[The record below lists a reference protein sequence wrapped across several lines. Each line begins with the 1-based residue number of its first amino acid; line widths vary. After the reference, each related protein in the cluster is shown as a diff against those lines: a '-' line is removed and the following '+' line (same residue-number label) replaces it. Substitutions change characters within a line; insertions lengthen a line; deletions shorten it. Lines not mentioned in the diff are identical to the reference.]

1 MDKQQKI
8 TKYERKI
15 EKLRKKIRKNAGRR
29 SRSRTRSRS
38 PLQTRAGP
46 SAPRRIV
53 TEYDKG
59 PEDGTIHED
68 DAAREDDTGPEDNDD
83 DDVPSDAAPD
93 TEADTEGHIQ
103 PQPNPLLLALGLD
116 EVAPNRWGPNILAEL
131 ASKWSETLKN
141 GIRKEEKELM
151 LKAYLVPENCQL
163 LSPPLLNGEVNA
175 AINEACKNRD
185 KTLANKQKELGLALT
200 ALGLAITELLKESPD
215 NIKIMK
221 LLSDTGRILTDLH
234 HGENIT
240 RKVLIAPLLDKNF
253 SKMTEEV
260 TRDEFL
266 FGTNLSDRI
275 KDKITIEKSSQ
286 QIKRPQPIP
295 TKPAPR
301 QGNWNGPPRAYTQSK
316 MMGRGGLRRPAP
328 PSSQQKKPAQ
338 PSARR
343 PQAHRPE
350 RSYQRARGRR

>member
-1 MDKQQKI
+1 MSRQLPIFFSKI

-15 EKLRKKIRKNAGRR
+15 EKLRKENKKNAGRR

-116 EVAPNRWGPNILAEL
+116 EPNWHLNGQKP
-131 ASKWSETLKN
+131 SKMALEKRKRTHAQ
-141 GIRKEEKELM
+141 GI
-151 LKAYLVPENCQL
+151 LVPENCQL

-240 RKVLIAPLLDKNF
+240 RNKSNDPNNTYKASTPTGKLEWSASCIYTVEDDGSRRTTTSSSTIIP
-253 SKMTEEV
+253 TEEAC
-260 TRDEFL
+260 TAL
-266 FGTNLSDRI
+266 STTSTGTPSGEEL
-275 KDKITIEKSSQ
+275 
-286 QIKRPQPIP
+286 
-295 TKPAPR
+295 PAC
-301 QGNWNGPPRAYTQSK
+301 S
-316 MMGRGGLRRPAP
+316 
-328 PSSQQKKPAQ
+328 
-338 PSARR
+338 
-343 PQAHRPE
+343 
-350 RSYQRARGRR
+350 GRR